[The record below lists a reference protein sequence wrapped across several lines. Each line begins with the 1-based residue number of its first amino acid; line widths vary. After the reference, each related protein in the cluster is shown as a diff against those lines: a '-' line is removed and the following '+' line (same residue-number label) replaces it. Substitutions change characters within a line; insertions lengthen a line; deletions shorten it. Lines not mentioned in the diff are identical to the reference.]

1 MKRSDKGFLLIVVA
15 AFIAFLC
22 LHYAAIRWLENL
34 LQS

>member
-1 MKRSDKGFLLIVVA
+1 MKRSDMIFLLIVA